1 MGEKHKILSVGGDMR
16 SVYCAARLAT
26 EYDTSILGFD
36 AEDIPHGSGLH
47 ICDASKKYDTLLLP
61 VIPLDS
67 DGMIPAE
74 NGSIDPEEAALLVDS
89 RAEIFVGRMDARLR
103 DIFPDAR
110 FTDYLSRE
118 DVCLKNA
125 VPTAEGAVMIA
136 LSELPVTLS
145 GLKILIVGM
154 GRIGTALTEILKGFG
169 ADVTAAVRNE
179 GGAARARLH
188 GVKSVRTE
196 EIGGEWG
203 LIFNTVPMMI
213 FDSDK
218 LSKLRRD
225 TLIIDLA
232 SKPGGVDLAEAESL
246 NIKTIHALGLP
257 GKTAPVTAGEI
268 IAESIIDT
276 LKKGGGGNV

>member
-103 DIFPDAR
+103 DISP
-110 FTDYLSRE
+110 
-118 DVCLKNA
+118 
-125 VPTAEGAVMIA
+125 M
-136 LSELPVTLS
+136 PVL
-145 GLKILIVGM
+145 
-154 GRIGTALTEILKGFG
+154 RIIF
-169 ADVTAAVRNE
+169 
-179 GGAARARLH
+179 RARTF
-188 GVKSVRTE
+188 V
-196 EIGGEWG
+196 
-203 LIFNTVPMMI
+203 
-213 FDSDK
+213 
-218 LSKLRRD
+218 
-225 TLIIDLA
+225 
-232 SKPGGVDLAEAESL
+232 
-246 NIKTIHALGLP
+246 
-257 GKTAPVTAGEI
+257 
-268 IAESIIDT
+268 
-276 LKKGGGGNV
+276 

>member
-179 GGAARARLH
+179 GGAARGDRRRM
-188 GVKSVRTE
+188 GTY
-196 EIGGEWG
+196 
-203 LIFNTVPMMI
+203 FQYC
-213 FDSDK
+213 SD
-218 LSKLRRD
+218 D
-225 TLIIDLA
+225 DI
-232 SKPGGVDLAEAESL
+232 
-246 NIKTIHALGLP
+246 
-257 GKTAPVTAGEI
+257 
-268 IAESIIDT
+268 
-276 LKKGGGGNV
+276 

>member
-1 MGEKHKILSVGGDMR
+1 MR

-67 DGMIPAE
+67 DGMIPAG

-154 GRIGTALTEILKGFG
+154 GRIGTALAEILKGFG

-188 GVKSVRTE
+188 GVRSVRTE
-196 EIGGEWG
+196 EIGGKWG
-203 LIFNTVPMMI
+203 LIFNTVPAVI
-213 FDSDK
+213 FDEK
-218 LSKLRRD
+218 RLRQINSSA
-225 TLIIDLA
+225 LIIDLA
-232 SKPGGVDLAEAESL
+232 SKPGGVDFNAAGNLGVKAVW
-246 NIKTIHALGLP
+246 ALSLP
-257 GKTAPVTAGEI
+257 GKVAPVTSGEI
-268 IAESIIDT
+268 IACTVLNI
-276 LKKGGGGNV
+276 LKERRYTDE